1 MTSRTAGHR
10 GVRADAVRAVVVL
23 VAAVAQT
30 AAGAL
35 GGSGAF
41 GESQKVLAD
50 RYPSPLMPATVA
62 FSVWSLI
69 YLALLALAV
78 RQVLPGQRPRPV
90 NRATGWWFAASAVL
104 NGAWIVIFS
113 QEQLILAQLVIVAL
127 LACLVVLLVRL
138 ARFPAQGTA
147 DRLLLH
153 GPLAFYSGWVALA
166 TAVGAATTLTYVGAG
181 PGPVTGAFLL
191 LVAVLAV
198 AAGTRRTVAAL
209 PFAATALWALL
220 WITTRAPTPVAV
232 VAVLGGAAVLTS
244 AVLRS
249 RDGIRAAFG

>member
-1 MTSRTAGHR
+1 MTAARTAAR
-10 GVRADAVRAVVVL
+10 TADTVRVTAVL
-23 VAAVAQT
+23 VTAVLQT
-30 AAGAL
+30 VAGGL

-41 GESQKVLAD
+41 GESQRVLSD

-78 RQVLPGQRPRPV
+78 RQALPGQRARPV
-90 NRATGWWFAASAVL
+90 QRATGWWFAAAAVL
-104 NGAWIVIFS
+104 NASWIVIFS
-113 QEQLILAQLVIVAL
+113 QELLVVAQIVIVAL
-127 LACLVVLLVRL
+127 LACLVTLLVRL
-138 ARFPAQGTA
+138 SRFPAEGVA

-153 GPLAFYSGWVALA
+153 GPAAFYSGWVALA
-166 TAVGAATTLTYVGAG
+166 TAVGAATTLTYLGAG
-181 PGPVTGAFLL
+181 PGPVAGAALL

-198 AAGTRRTVAAL
+198 AAGTLRTVAAV

-220 WITTRAPTPVAV
+220 WITTTAPAPVAAV
-232 VAVLGGAAVLTS
+232 AALGGVAVLAA

-249 RDGIRAAFG
+249 RHGLRAAFG